1 MEKDARHGQHIATFI
16 HIAPPKDIKYPQFDS
31 LYVPH
36 SVFEESTC
44 KYMLTG
50 VDATS
55 RCKVARPL
63 RMKEATKD
71 AILLEAVYKKSGA
84 FKYSKYFNIKMGL
97 SLKVM

>member
-1 MEKDARHGQHIATFI
+1 
-16 HIAPPKDIKYPQFDS
+16 
-31 LYVPH
+31 
-36 SVFEESTC
+36 
-44 KYMLTG
+44 MLTG

-84 FKYSKYFNIKMGL
+84 FKYSKYFDVKMGL